1 MAQILGAVC
10 KALSDETRLRI
21 ACALAETDAC
31 VCELSD
37 ALEVSQSTLSNH
49 LGKMRNLGIVET
61 RKEGTWIYYG
71 LAEGIREQL
80 AAMFAAFRKDLS
92 GDETLASDRRRLRAR
107 LDMRVDGH
115 CTRSYGQL

>member
-1 MAQILGAVC
+1 MAQMLGAVC

-21 ACALAETDAC
+21 ACVLAETDAC

-37 ALEVSQSTLSNH
+37 ALGVSQPTLSNH

-71 LAEGIREQL
+71 LAGGLRDQL
-80 AAMFAAFRKDLS
+80 AAMFAAFRNELS
-92 GDETLASDRRRLRAR
+92 GDETLASDRRRLRVR
-107 LDMRVDGH
+107 LEMRVDGR
-115 CTRSYGQL
+115 CIRSYGQL